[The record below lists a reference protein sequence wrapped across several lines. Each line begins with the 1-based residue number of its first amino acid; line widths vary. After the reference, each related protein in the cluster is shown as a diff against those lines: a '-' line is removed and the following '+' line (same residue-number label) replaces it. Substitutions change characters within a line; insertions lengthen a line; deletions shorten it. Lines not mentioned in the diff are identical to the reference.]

1 MLCLECAQLRCNSSH
16 TRAVKS
22 GKITSGGSQRAAALD
37 MLRGIAL
44 IEMIVYHGL
53 YDWVFVLAERCLHA
67 QQAGILVQQSICW
80 LFILLSGAVLNYGR
94 RPSPAGNT
102 GVFMRHASDAS
113 DTGGNSF

>member
-1 MLCLECAQLRCNSSH
+1 M
-16 TRAVKS
+16 KS

-53 YDWVFVLAERCLHA
+53 YDWVFVFGRTMPFMHSK
-67 QQAGILVQQSICW
+67 QAYWWQQSICW
-80 LFILLSGAVLNYGR
+80 LFILLSAELWA
-94 RPSPAGNT
+94 PSYPAGNT